1 MEQRWHWNRS
11 PGNRISISILMND
24 PIKTITRQIEI
35 SGNRTMN
42 IYTFEDNSNPM
53 PEMTKED
60 IEQPENPHG

>member
-1 MEQRWHWNRS
+1 
-11 PGNRISISILMND
+11 MND